1 MKALVLN
8 KSDEKIT
15 ANIQSLTTEMLPAGD
30 IIVDIHW
37 STLNYKDALAIN
49 GKAGVV
55 RQYPMVP
62 GIDFSGVIHHS
73 EDPRFQVGQHVLLTG
88 WGVGETHWGGLASQ
102 ARVPANYLTP
112 LPEQL
117 SLKQAMIIGTA
128 GFTAMLCV
136 QALEDAGITPDKGEI
151 VVSGASGGVGSTA
164 IQLLSLLGYDV
175 VAISGR
181 EENNAYLQTLGA
193 KRVLPRSDFT
203 HPAKPL
209 DKQLWAG
216 AIDTVGGEL
225 LANLLAQTHYNGAIA
240 ACGLAGGFNLPTS
253 VMPFILRNV
262 RLQGVDSVYFPAAK
276 RAKVWERLARL
287 LPAAFYEQVCSE
299 IKLEDAAE
307 YAKKLLKNEV
317 TGRTLVNLC
326 EK

>member
-8 KSDEKIT
+8 QSDEKII

-62 GIDFSGVIHHS
+62 GIDFSGVVHHS
-73 EDPRFQVGQHVLLTG
+73 EDPRFQIGQHVLLTG
-88 WGVGETHWGGLASQ
+88 WGVGESHWGGLASQ

-136 QALEDAGITPDKGEI
+136 NALEEAGITPDKGEVI
-151 VVSGASGGVGSTA
+151 VSGASGGVGSTA
-164 IQLLSLLGYDV
+164 VQLLSLLGYDV

-181 EENNAYLQTLGA
+181 EENSAYLQKLGA

-225 LANLLAQTHYNGAIA
+225 LANLLAQTHYNGAVA

-276 RAKVWERLARL
+276 RAKVWERLAQL
-287 LPAAFYEQVCSE
+287 LPASFYEQVCSE

-317 TGRTLVNLC
+317 TGRTLVKLC

>member
-8 KSDEKIT
+8 QADEKIV

-37 STLNYKDALAIN
+37 STLNYKDALAIC

-62 GIDFSGVIHHS
+62 GIDFSGVVHHS

-88 WGVGETHWGGLASQ
+88 WGVGETHWGGLAFQ
-102 ARVPANYLTP
+102 ARVPAKYLTP
-112 LPEQL
+112 LPENL
-117 SLKQAMIIGTA
+117 SLKQAMVIGTA

-136 QALEDAGITPDKGEI
+136 NALEEAGITPDKGEVI
-151 VVSGASGGVGSTA
+151 VSGASGGVGSTA
-164 IQLLSLLGYDV
+164 VQLLSLLGYDV

-181 EENNAYLQTLGA
+181 EENNAYLQSLGA

-203 HPAKPL
+203 HAAKPL

-225 LANLLAQTHYNGAIA
+225 LANLLAQTNYNGAVA

-262 RLQGVDSVYFPAAK
+262 RLQGVDSVYYPAAN
-276 RAKVWERLARL
+276 RPKVWERLSQI
-287 LPAAFYEQVCSE
+287 LPASFYEHVSSE
-299 IKLEDAAE
+299 IKLEDSAE
-307 YAKKLLKNEV
+307 FAQKLLKNEV
-317 TGRTLVNLC
+317 TGRTLVNLRT
-326 EK
+326 

>member
-136 QALEDAGITPDKGEI
+136 QALEDAGITPDKAKSLSVGQV
-151 VVSGASGGVGSTA
+151 VVSAA
-164 IQLLSLLGYDV
+164 P
-175 VAISGR
+175 R
-181 EENNAYLQTLGA
+181 FNCYL
-193 KRVLPRSDFT
+193 
-203 HPAKPL
+203 
-209 DKQLWAG
+209 
-216 AIDTVGGEL
+216 
-225 LANLLAQTHYNGAIA
+225 Y
-240 ACGLAGGFNLPTS
+240 
-253 VMPFILRNV
+253 
-262 RLQGVDSVYFPAAK
+262 
-276 RAKVWERLARL
+276 
-287 LPAAFYEQVCSE
+287 
-299 IKLEDAAE
+299 
-307 YAKKLLKNEV
+307 
-317 TGRTLVNLC
+317 
-326 EK
+326 

>member
-8 KSDEKIT
+8 QADEKIV
-15 ANIQSLTTEMLPAGD
+15 ANIQSLTTEMLPVGD

-37 STLNYKDALAIN
+37 STLNYKDALAIC

-62 GIDFSGVIHHS
+62 GIDFSGVVHHS

-102 ARVPANYLTP
+102 ARVPAKYLTP
-112 LPEQL
+112 LPENL
-117 SLKQAMIIGTA
+117 SLKQAMVIGTA

-136 QALEDAGITPDKGEI
+136 NALEEAGITPDKGEVI
-151 VVSGASGGVGSTA
+151 VSGASGGVGSTA
-164 IQLLSLLGYDV
+164 VQLLSLLGYDV

-181 EENNAYLQTLGA
+181 EENNAYLQSLGA

-203 HPAKPL
+203 HAAKPL

-225 LANLLAQTHYNGAIA
+225 LANLLAQTNYNGAVA

-262 RLQGVDSVYFPAAK
+262 RLQGVDSVYYPAAN
-276 RAKVWERLARL
+276 RPKVWERLSQI
-287 LPAAFYEQVCSE
+287 LPASFYEHVSSE
-299 IKLEDAAE
+299 IKLEDSAE
-307 YAKKLLKNEV
+307 FAQKLLKNEV
-317 TGRTLVNLC
+317 TGRTLVNLRT
-326 EK
+326 

>member
-15 ANIQSLTTEMLPAGD
+15 ADIQSLTTEMLPAGD

-117 SLKQAMIIGTA
+117 SLKQAMVIGTA

-136 QALEDAGITPDKGEI
+136 NALEDAGITPDKGEI

-164 IQLLSLLGYDV
+164 VQLLSILGYDV

-181 EENNAYLQTLGA
+181 EENNAYLQKLGA

-203 HPAKPL
+203 QPAKPL

-225 LANLLAQTHYNGAIA
+225 LANLLAQTHYNGAVA

-276 RAKVWERLARL
+276 RAKVWERLAQL
-287 LPAAFYEQVCSE
+287 LPASFYEQVCSE
-299 IKLEDAAE
+299 IKLEDAAG
-307 YAKKLLKNEV
+307 YARKLLKNEV

>member
-8 KSDEKIT
+8 QADEKIV

-37 STLNYKDALAIN
+37 STLNYKDALAIC

-62 GIDFSGVIHHS
+62 GIDFSGVVHHS

-102 ARVPANYLTP
+102 ARVPAKYLTP
-112 LPEQL
+112 LPENL
-117 SLKQAMIIGTA
+117 SLKQAMVIGTA

-136 QALEDAGITPDKGEI
+136 NALEEAGITPDKGEVI
-151 VVSGASGGVGSTA
+151 VSGASGGVGSTA
-164 IQLLSLLGYDV
+164 VQLLSLLGYDV

-181 EENNAYLQTLGA
+181 EENNAYLQSLGA

-203 HPAKPL
+203 HAAKPL

-225 LANLLAQTHYNGAIA
+225 LANLLAQTNYNGAVA

-262 RLQGVDSVYFPAAK
+262 RLQGVDSVYYPAAN
-276 RAKVWERLARL
+276 RPKVWERLSQI
-287 LPAAFYEQVCSE
+287 LPASFYEHVSSE
-299 IKLEDAAE
+299 IKLEDSAE
-307 YAKKLLKNEV
+307 FAQKLIKNEV
-317 TGRTLVNLC
+317 TGRTLVNLRT
-326 EK
+326 

>member
-15 ANIQSLTTEMLPAGD
+15 ADIQSLTTEMLPAGD

-136 QALEDAGITPDKGEI
+136 NALEEAGITPDKGEI

-164 IQLLSLLGYDV
+164 VQLLSLLGYDV

-181 EENNAYLQTLGA
+181 EENNAYLQKLGA

-203 HPAKPL
+203 HLAKPL

-225 LANLLAQTHYNGAIA
+225 LANLLAQTHYNGAVA

-276 RAKVWERLARL
+276 RAKVWERLAQL
-287 LPAAFYEQVCSE
+287 LPASFYEQVCSE

>member
-15 ANIQSLTTEMLPAGD
+15 ADIQSLTTEMLPAGD

-37 STLNYKDALAIN
+37 STLNYKDALALN

-136 QALEDAGITPDKGEI
+136 NALEEAGITPDKGEI

-164 IQLLSLLGYDV
+164 VQLLSLLGYDV

-181 EENNAYLQTLGA
+181 EENNAYLQKLGA

-225 LANLLAQTHYNGAIA
+225 LANLLAQTHYNGAVA

-276 RAKVWERLARL
+276 RAKVWERLAQL
-287 LPAAFYEQVCSE
+287 LPASFYEQVCSE

>member
-8 KSDEKIT
+8 QADEKIV

-37 STLNYKDALAIN
+37 STLNYKDALAIC

-62 GIDFSGVIHHS
+62 GIDFSGVVHHS

-102 ARVPANYLTP
+102 ARVPAKYLTP
-112 LPEQL
+112 LPENL
-117 SLKQAMIIGTA
+117 SLKQAMVIGTA

-136 QALEDAGITPDKGEI
+136 NALEEAGITPDKGEVI
-151 VVSGASGGVGSTA
+151 VSGASGGVGSTA
-164 IQLLSLLGYDV
+164 VQLLSLLGYDV

-181 EENNAYLQTLGA
+181 EENNAYLQSLGA

-203 HPAKPL
+203 HAAKPL

-216 AIDTVGGEL
+216 AIDTVGGDL
-225 LANLLAQTHYNGAIA
+225 LANLLAQTNYNGAVA

-262 RLQGVDSVYFPAAK
+262 RLQGVDSVYYPAAI
-276 RAKVWERLARL
+276 RPKVWERLSQI
-287 LPAAFYEQVCSE
+287 LPASFYEHVSSE
-299 IKLEDAAE
+299 IKLEDSAE
-307 YAKKLLKNEV
+307 FAQKLLKNEV
-317 TGRTLVNLC
+317 TGRTLVNLRT
-326 EK
+326 

>member
-15 ANIQSLTTEMLPAGD
+15 ADIQSLTTEMLPAGD

-136 QALEDAGITPDKGEI
+136 NALEKAGITPDKGEI

-164 IQLLSLLGYDV
+164 VQLLSLLGYDV

-181 EENNAYLQTLGA
+181 EENNAYLQKLGA

-225 LANLLAQTHYNGAIA
+225 LANLLAQTHYNGAVA

-276 RAKVWERLARL
+276 RAKVWERLAQL
-287 LPAAFYEQVCSE
+287 LPASFYEQVCSE

>member
-112 LPEQL
+112 LPQQL

>member
-8 KSDEKIT
+8 QADEKIV

-37 STLNYKDALAIN
+37 STLNYKDALAIC

-62 GIDFSGVIHHS
+62 GIDFSGVVHHS

-102 ARVPANYLTP
+102 ARVPAKYLTP
-112 LPEQL
+112 LPENL

-136 QALEDAGITPDKGEI
+136 NALEEAGITPDKGEVI
-151 VVSGASGGVGSTA
+151 VSGASGGVGSTA
-164 IQLLSLLGYDV
+164 VQLLSLLGYDV

-181 EENNAYLQTLGA
+181 EENNAYLQSLGA

-203 HPAKPL
+203 HAAKPL

-225 LANLLAQTHYNGAIA
+225 LANLLAQTNYNGAVA

-262 RLQGVDSVYFPAAK
+262 RLQGVDSVYYPAAN
-276 RAKVWERLARL
+276 RPKVWERLSQI
-287 LPAAFYEQVCSE
+287 LPASFYEHVSSE
-299 IKLEDAAE
+299 IKLEDSAE
-307 YAKKLLKNEV
+307 FAQKLLKNEV
-317 TGRTLVNLC
+317 TGRTLVNLRT
-326 EK
+326 